1 MSTQPIKPRATERDD
16 ARRTFE
22 TALSQLQQGKLQTLS
37 QQPIFARNRAVSS
50 DPSSEKRVVADAAR
64 ALARLWNVSSVPIR

>member
-1 MSTQPIKPRATERDD
+1 MSTQPMKPRATERDD

-22 TALSQLQQGKLQTLS
+22 TALSQLQQRKLQSLS
-37 QQPIFARNRAVSS
+37 QQPIFTRDRAGSS
-50 DPSSEKRVVADAAR
+50 DASSEKRVLADAAR